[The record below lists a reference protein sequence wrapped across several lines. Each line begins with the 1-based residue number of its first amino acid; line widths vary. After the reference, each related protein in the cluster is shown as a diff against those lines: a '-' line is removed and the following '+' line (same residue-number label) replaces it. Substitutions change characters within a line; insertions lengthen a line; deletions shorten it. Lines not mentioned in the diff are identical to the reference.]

1 METVATLHK
10 THRKCLIRSE
20 AAIRRHPHEFSEIRK
35 ILNRVV
41 LESVDIDA
49 YYSLAERLVALM
61 EVMGPGTIF
70 TQYFLDNID
79 PKRGCQARY
88 FRFMC
93 LDLRSQISL
102 LVRRTERPHRLRLIS
117 SFGEAVQQGE

>member
-1 METVATLHK
+1 METVATLQK

-35 ILNRVV
+35 IVNRVV

-49 YYSLAERLVALM
+49 YYSLAERLAGLM
-61 EVMGPGTIF
+61 AVMGPDTIF

-93 LDLRSQISL
+93 LDLRSQINL
-102 LVRRTERPHRLRLIS
+102 LDRRSETQNRLRLIF
-117 SFGEAVQQGE
+117 SFGETVQQGE

>member
-1 METVATLHK
+1 MEAVGTLPK
-10 THRKCLIRSE
+10 AHRKCLVRSE
-20 AAIRRHPHEFSEIRK
+20 FAIRNHPDEFSQIQK

-41 LESVDIDA
+41 RESVDIDA
-49 YYSLAERLVALM
+49 YYSLAERLAGLL

-93 LDLRSQISL
+93 LDLRSQIDL
-102 LVRRTERPHRLRLIS
+102 LVRRSETQYRLRLIPS
-117 SFGEAVQQGE
+117 